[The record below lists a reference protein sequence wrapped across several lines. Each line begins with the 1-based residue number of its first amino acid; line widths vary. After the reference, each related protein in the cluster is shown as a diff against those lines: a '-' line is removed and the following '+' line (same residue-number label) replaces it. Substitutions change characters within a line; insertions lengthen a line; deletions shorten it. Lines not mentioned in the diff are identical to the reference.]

1 MSNQQEKTSGMLAA
15 SRERSADSD
24 ASCVLDAEGHCIT
37 CSDEALPARVLRI
50 DYGMGMALVETE
62 AGGREEVD
70 ITLVEEVEPDGWLL
84 VHGGVAIANLQ
95 AQTASEAG
103 HE

>member
-1 MSNQQEKTSGMLAA
+1 MSNQQEKAIGMRAA
-15 SRERSADSD
+15 SRERSVDSD

-62 AGGREEVD
+62 VGEREEVD
-70 ITLVEEVEPDGWLL
+70 ITLVGEVEPDGWLL

-95 AQTASEAG
+95 EQTTSEAG

>member
-1 MSNQQEKTSGMLAA
+1 MSDKREKAIGVSAI
-15 SRERSADSD
+15 SSERNVDSD
-24 ASCVLDAEGHCIT
+24 VSCLLDAEGHCIT

-50 DYGMGMALVETE
+50 DHGMGMALVETE
-62 AGGREEVD
+62 AGGQEEVD
-70 ITLVEEVEPDGWLL
+70 ITLVDEVEPDGWLL

-95 AQTASEAG
+95 EQTTSEAG